1 MFMLE
6 RISNEHIAPWWGQTY
21 KVAGWYDLFGG
32 KKHWSGITLDVK
44 IIGED
49 DDECVC
55 KVSVGNPFHEEM
67 NGIHLFPKEKLEEII
82 ENKKQEYEILLVRK
96 YSKEDLHTY
105 GEYVYRYVGPNVKHK
120 AINLALS
127 GYECGDEMM
136 VFTRP
141 TMIVHSNRDYFED
154 DTFRSYKEDMPN
166 DYAENVV
173 GCGYT
178 QVDLSTYIHDLND
191 YHAGDEVVIRY
202 FVPELFRKYG
212 YFSYRSATVL
222 SICGEVA
229 VIKIHETRLGNDV
242 VEVVQRDMVNKGH
255 ENLPC

>member
-1 MFMLE
+1 MPNPIFKDPIVSL
-6 RISNEHIAPWWGQTY
+6 WGKTY

-32 KKHWSGITLDVK
+32 KKHLSGITLDMKV
-44 IIGED
+44 IGED
-49 DDECVC
+49 DNECVC
-55 KVSVGNPFHEEM
+55 KVKVDNLFYEKM

-82 ENKKQEYEILLVRK
+82 ESKKQEYEILLVRK

-120 AINLALS
+120 AINLALG
-127 GYECGDEMM
+127 GYECGDKTM

-141 TMIVHSNRDYFED
+141 TMIVHSNKNYFKD

-166 DYAENVV
+166 NYVENVISR
-173 GCGYT
+173 GYT
-178 QVDLSTYIHDLND
+178 QVDLSTYIHNLNN

-212 YFSYRSATVL
+212 YFSYNDATVL

-229 VIKIHETRLGNDV
+229 VVKIHETRIGNDMI
-242 VEVVQRDMVNKGH
+242 EVVQRDMINKRH